1 MPGLYRHGDAVVN
14 VSGMVFAL
22 ETIIV
27 SRDVLDINYLH
38 EYIIVL

>member
-1 MPGLYRHGDAVVN
+1 MPGLYRHGDVIVN

-27 SRDVLDINYLH
+27 WRDVLDINCLH